1 MKNRKMVSLL
11 LAVVMT
17 AVLLAV
23 PAQAAEA
30 PSAVRVGS
38 YKGTTL
44 TVGEI
49 SGLMIYPST
58 ANDSVVSSDPDI
70 VRVGNVL
77 GRWTATA
84 QNPGTATITVTTP
97 DGRTGSVTITVE
109 SAESVVSGEAEDP
122 AAYSEVRQEL
132 VRLIVLVSKF
142 HWFMHSGSRYHPPKL
157 YPSRVGSSGIYS
169 ILLP

>member
-1 MKNRKMVSLL
+1 MNRMKNRIASVLVAAI
-11 LAVVMT
+11 LAVS
-17 AVLLAV
+17 LAV

-38 YKGTTL
+38 YKGNTL

-58 ANDSVVSSDPDI
+58 ANDSVVSSDPAV

-84 QNPGTATITVTTP
+84 QGPGTAVITVTAP
-97 DGRTGSVTITVE
+97 DGRAGSVTITV
-109 SAESVVSGEAEDP
+109 
-122 AAYSEVRQEL
+122 
-132 VRLIVLVSKF
+132 
-142 HWFMHSGSRYHPPKL
+142 
-157 YPSRVGSSGIYS
+157 
-169 ILLP
+169 